1 MKRIAILSAA
11 LLATTACTVHSG
23 GNNSTATED
32 QAAAGTQA
40 GVDLAGLDK
49 SVKPGD
55 NFDEYA
61 NGGWR
66 AKTEIPADRASTGV
80 FLEVFNKAEANNK
93 AIIDAALKANAAP
106 GSDQRM
112 IADYYTAFMDTQGI
126 EKRGLAPIKPDL
138 DAIAALKDKTQLA
151 SMLGANMRADEDPIN
166 ATKLGTENL
175 FGLFV
180 TQALTDPSKTVP
192 YVLQGGL
199 GLPDRDYY
207 LSSAADMA
215 SIRDAYKK
223 YVAQILTLAGIGDAQ
238 ARAERIVALETK
250 LAKAHASLEDTEQ
263 MSKGHDPWTKA
274 DFAKKAPGIDWNAYW
289 QAAGLGNQQDFIA
302 WQPGA
307 ITGEAALVA
316 SEPLQSW
323 QDWLTFHRINQVASV
338 LPAAFDQAS
347 FAFYGTTLSGT
358 PQQRTRDKR
367 AIGAVQSALGDA
379 VGQLYV
385 KQYFPASSK
394 TDIQNM
400 VKGILA
406 AFDHRVANLD
416 WMAPATKAEARKKIE
431 TLKVG
436 VGYPE
441 TWRDYS
447 GLTIA
452 ADNPVANLRNAQL
465 AEYHHQLAKIG
476 KPVDRGEW
484 WMTPQTVNA
493 VNLPLQNALNFPAAI
508 LQAPFYDP
516 KADPAANYGSIGA
529 VIGHEISHS
538 FDNNGAEFDAEGRLR
553 NWWTPADLKHFQE
566 QGQALVKQFD
576 AYEPLPG
583 LHIKG
588 QQTLGENI
596 ADVAGLTAAYEAYHA
611 SLGGK
616 PAPVIDGLTGDQRFF
631 LAFAQSWREKTRDKA
646 MKQQIAT
653 DGHAPGS
660 FRALTVRN
668 LDAWYPAFNV
678 QPGQKLYLTPDQ
690 RVHIW

>member
-1 MKRIAILSAA
+1 LRSCRRPCSPPPPAPFIRAA
-11 LLATTACTVHSG
+11 
-23 GNNSTATED
+23 NNSTATED

-274 DFAKKAPGIDWNAYW
+274 DFAQKAPGIDWNAYW

-616 PAPVIDGLTGDQRFF
+616 PAPVINGLTGDQRFF